1 MEHLDYW
8 LIAFLL
14 AVFSAAIGWFAAT
27 HRSHQNI
34 IELHQELTSAKTK
47 LQALTESSE
56 TQKNLLSR
64 ARTELANVFAS
75 LSSEALKHNSDEF
88 LKLARENLTQFQQ
101 QAQNDLGKKEQAIET
116 LFKPVR
122 EALTKTEE
130 QIRALENERKQAY
143 GAITKHLESMAETQ
157 RSLQGETRN
166 LVNALRR
173 PEVRGRWGEL
183 TLKRLVEL
191 SGMVNHCDFVLQE
204 QVVSDSGS
212 FRPDMVIR
220 LPGRKEIIVDAK
232 TPLDAYLSAIETTDP
247 ESASEHLRRH
257 AQNVRQRVRELA
269 AKSYWEQFSDSPDF
283 VVLFVPGEQFL
294 SAAFDNDPMLLEDAL
309 AQRVILATPSS
320 LVALLRAIAFGWQ
333 QEHLAENAARVS
345 ELGSELHRRI
355 ATFTEHLIKLGRQ
368 LTSSVESYNRA
379 VGSLEHQV
387 LPSARR
393 FADLGVPT
401 AKPIDSLQPLTV
413 ALRNVNPTIS
423 SSEDIDTGSMPLTQ

>member
-1 MEHLDYW
+1 MENIEYW
-8 LIAFLL
+8 LVVLLLIAF
-14 AVFSAAIGWFAAT
+14 SATIGWFAAM
-27 HRSHQNI
+27 HRSHQKI
-34 IELHQELTSAKTK
+34 LALHQELSSAQTK
-47 LQALTESSE
+47 LQALTESNE
-56 TQKNLLSR
+56 TQNNLLNR
-64 ARTELANVFAS
+64 ARSELANVFAS
-75 LSSEALKHNSDEF
+75 LSSEALKHNSNEF
-88 LKLARENLTQFQQ
+88 LKLARENLTQFQL
-101 QAQNDLGKKEQAIET
+101 QAQNDLGKKELAIET

-173 PEVRGRWGEL
+173 PEVRGQWGEL

-204 QVVSDSGS
+204 QIVNDAGS

-220 LPGRKEIIVDAK
+220 LPGRKAIIVDAK
-232 TPLDAYLSAIETTDP
+232 TPLDAYISAIETTDP
-247 ESASEHLRRH
+247 ESAKEHMRRH
-257 AQNVRQRVRELA
+257 ALNVRQRVRELA
-269 AKSYWEQFSDSPDF
+269 AKSYWEQFTDSPDF

-294 SAAFDNDPMLLEDAL
+294 SAAFDNDSLLLEDAL
-309 AQRVILATPSS
+309 AQRVILTTPSS

-368 LTSSVESYNRA
+368 LSSSVESYNRA

-401 AKPIDSLQPLTV
+401 AKPLETLQPLTV
-413 ALRNVNPTIS
+413 ALRHVNPGLDTTEIPN
-423 SSEDIDTGSMPLTQ
+423 SESVQLPQ

>member
-8 LIAFLL
+8 LIVFLL
-14 AVFSAAIGWFAAT
+14 AAFSAAIGWFAAT
-27 HRSHQNI
+27 HRSHQKI

-56 TQKNLLSR
+56 TQNNLLNR

-75 LSSEALKHNSDEF
+75 LSSEALKHNSNEF
-88 LKLARENLTQFQQ
+88 LKLARENLAQFQQ

-269 AKSYWEQFSDSPDF
+269 AKSYWEQFSESPDF

-294 SAAFDNDPMLLEDAL
+294 SAAFDKDPMLLEDAL

-355 ATFTEHLIKLGRQ
+355 TTFTDHLIKLGRQ

-387 LPSARR
+387 LPSVRR

-401 AKPIDSLQPLTV
+401 TKPIDTLQPLTV
-413 ALRNVNPTIS
+413 ALRIVNPTIT
-423 SSEDIDTGSMPLTQ
+423 SSEDIEPGSLPLTQ

>member
-1 MEHLDYW
+1 
-8 LIAFLL
+8 
-14 AVFSAAIGWFAAT
+14 
-27 HRSHQNI
+27 
-34 IELHQELTSAKTK
+34 
-47 LQALTESSE
+47 
-56 TQKNLLSR
+56 
-64 ARTELANVFAS
+64 
-75 LSSEALKHNSDEF
+75 
-88 LKLARENLTQFQQ
+88 
-101 QAQNDLGKKEQAIET
+101 
-116 LFKPVR
+116 
-122 EALTKTEE
+122 
-130 QIRALENERKQAY
+130 
-143 GAITKHLESMAETQ
+143 
-157 RSLQGETRN
+157 
-166 LVNALRR
+166 
-173 PEVRGRWGEL
+173 
-183 TLKRLVEL
+183 
-191 SGMVNHCDFVLQE
+191 
-204 QVVSDSGS
+204 
-212 FRPDMVIR
+212 MVIR

-247 ESASEHLRRH
+247 ESASEHMRRH

-309 AQRVILATPSS
+309 IQRVILATPSS

-368 LTSSVESYNRA
+368 LTASVESYNRA

-401 AKPIDSLQPLTV
+401 AKPLETLQPLAI
-413 ALRNVNPTIS
+413 ALRNVNPAIVTG
-423 SSEDIDTGSMPLTQ
+423 EDLDSDSVPQTQQ